1 MKFCGLQSEFLDY
14 ILIKIL
20 SLTDASRTA
29 YVKNKEAH
37 FSLFTYSITLVSL
50 PKATALGQMTD

>member
-14 ILIKIL
+14 ILTKKF
-20 SLTDASRTA
+20 SLTDTSRTA

-37 FSLFTYSITLVSL
+37 FSLFTHSITLVSL
-50 PKATALGQMTD
+50 LKAAALGQVTD